1 MTGFSPRWLI
11 VPTAVA
17 LVAAALL
24 VSPGPGTIGGE
35 AAAYSDPDQDAVL
48 RDLAARRE
56 AVMAR
61 ITYKEELIDR
71 LIDGQATLAE
81 VSGEFL
87 RLNRDT
93 PALVI
98 IRTLYHGSGDE
109 EKSACNVIEFVST
122 RRLPAERNAEV
133 MGRLQREFEQ
143 TYGHRCAI
151 GG

>member
-1 MTGFSPRWLI
+1 MTDFSPRWLI
-11 VPTAVA
+11 VPATAA

-35 AAAYSDPDQDAVL
+35 EAAYSDPDQDAVL
-48 RDLAARRE
+48 RDLEARRTT
-56 AVMAR
+56 VMAR

-71 LIDGQATLAE
+71 LIDGQATLEE
-81 VSGEFL
+81 VSDEFL

-98 IRTLYHGSGDE
+98 IRSLYPGSGDE
-109 EKSACNVIEFVST
+109 EKSARNVIEFVRS
-122 RRLPAERNAEV
+122 RMLPTARNADV
-133 MGRLQREFEQ
+133 MDRLQREFEQ
-143 TYGHRCAI
+143 TYGHPCAT